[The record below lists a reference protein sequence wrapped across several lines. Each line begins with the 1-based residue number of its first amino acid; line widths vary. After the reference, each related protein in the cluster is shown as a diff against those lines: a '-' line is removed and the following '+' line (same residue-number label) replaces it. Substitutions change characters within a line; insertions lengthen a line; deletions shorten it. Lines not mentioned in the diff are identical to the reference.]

1 MELTV
6 DKIQDCPKLIDV
18 SRWNILNYDAVKKAG
33 INRAIVK
40 VNNAGNVP
48 DARFYEHMN
57 GFRSVGIDVDD
68 GYNYTYA
75 NTDLKAQRASDSFV
89 NIALQQGIKRA
100 WMDIEDP
107 CMRGLGSD
115 ILKIINIYRETV
127 GSAGMRFGI
136 YTGAS
141 FYTPCLKPYEKELKG
156 IPFWWA
162 RYPST
167 ADRKITDP
175 VPDPKNLP
183 KNLDLDGWQY
193 SSTLK
198 IDGCNGY
205 LDVNVWFEG
214 NTFSNKLEAIPVEY
228 NPFDEPIGNVT
239 LGTMGEAACWVRWYL
254 WRFGKFGNVDSSVVY
269 GMITEEIVALI
280 IEVQELLGLEPDGVV
295 GKCTKAKWRK
305 IC

>member
-6 DKIQDCPKLIDV
+6 EQIQECPKLIDV
-18 SRWNILNYDAVKKAG
+18 SRWNQLNYDAVKKAG

-57 GFRSVGIDVDD
+57 GFRSVEIEVHD
-68 GYNYTYA
+68 GYNYSYA
-75 NTDLKAQRASDSFV
+75 NTEYKARKASESFV
-89 NIALQQGIKRA
+89 NIAEPKGIDFM
-100 WMDIEDP
+100 WLDLEDA
-107 CMRGLGSD
+107 CMRGLGSK
-115 ILKIINIYRETV
+115 ILNIINIYRETAEL
-127 GSAGMRFGI
+127 AGMRFGI

-141 FYTPCLKPYEKELKG
+141 FYNPCLKPYEKELVD

-167 ADRKITDP
+167 KDRIITDP
-175 VPDPKNLP
+175 IPDPKNLP
-183 KNLDLDGWQY
+183 RNLDLDGWQH
-193 SSTLK
+193 SSKLR
-198 IDGCNGY
+198 IDGCKGY
-205 LDVNVWFEG
+205 LDLNVWFEG
-214 NTFSNKLEAIPVEY
+214 NTFRNKLEEIPVEY

-254 WRFGKFGNVDSSVVY
+254 WRFGMFGNVDSSVVY
-269 GMITEEIVALI
+269 GMITEDIVALI
-280 IEVQELLGLEPDGVV
+280 IKVQILLGLEPDGIV
-295 GKCTKAKWRK
+295 GKCTKALWRK